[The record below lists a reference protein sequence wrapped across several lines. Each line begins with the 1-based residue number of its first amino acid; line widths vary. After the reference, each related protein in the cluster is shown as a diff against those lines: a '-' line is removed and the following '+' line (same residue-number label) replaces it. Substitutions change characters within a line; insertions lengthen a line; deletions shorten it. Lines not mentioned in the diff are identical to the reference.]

1 MIITVEEIAIIIGA
15 LAITILI
22 QSTLKFLTHKTTRRV
37 ITS

>member
-22 QSTLKFLTHKTTRRV
+22 QSALKFLTHKTTRRV